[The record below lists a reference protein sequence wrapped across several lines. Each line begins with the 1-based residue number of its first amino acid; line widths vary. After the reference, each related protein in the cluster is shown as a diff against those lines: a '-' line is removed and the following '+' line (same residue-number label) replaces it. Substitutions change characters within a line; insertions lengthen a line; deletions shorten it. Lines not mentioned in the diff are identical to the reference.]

1 MLVCQ
6 EQKLAPRRK
15 GLKGCTRAYAVRELP
30 PDMISCHSDCR
41 LAPLP
46 PLLSTQCPQ
55 LHSRARGPLSHNQR
69 PAVAVCGP
77 NSNSQRLGH
86 PQHTPQTDTAPQDTA
101 LRIPHA
107 LTYSAG
113 TLAHHSLATART
125 QRRVTNL
132 KAWGRARIC
141 LLCVSGLPLA
151 SPVLPPVPLP
161 RDYCPT
167 EHDHHSSL

>member
-1 MLVCQ
+1 M
-6 EQKLAPRRK
+6 EFPRPAPEPCRVSRAK
-15 GLKGCTRAYAVRELP
+15 AGAKGCTSELP
-30 PDMISCHSDCR
+30 PDMISCHSETADSH
-41 LAPLP
+41 PSP
-46 PLLSTQCPQ
+46 PSLDPVPPATLSGT
-55 LHSRARGPLSHNQR
+55 RT
-69 PAVAVCGP
+69 AVAVCGP